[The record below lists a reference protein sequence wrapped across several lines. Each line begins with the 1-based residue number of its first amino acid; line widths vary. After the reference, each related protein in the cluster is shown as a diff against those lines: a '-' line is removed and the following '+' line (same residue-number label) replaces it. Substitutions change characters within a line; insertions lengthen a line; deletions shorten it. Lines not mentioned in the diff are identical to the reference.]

1 MQLEFPFFGRVFT
14 LSQRFVY
21 PVLILWVF
29 LFYGNT
35 IKNTFALDDELV
47 TCTDRQ
53 EHPLVSKGIKGIPAI
68 FSTSYATNEEQN
80 YEYRPVVLTTFAI
93 ENSLFGSADAWV
105 HISHFIQL
113 LLYALLGI
121 ILFSTLNTLF
131 GPSKHGIA
139 FVITLLF
146 LSLPIHSE
154 VVNSLK
160 NRDEL
165 LSMLF
170 SLFALRSALRFVDSR
185 KWKSLLFTLLYLLLA
200 LLSKKT
206 AMPMLVI
213 IPIALVF
220 FRSFSWKSVAYIS
233 ASLLGARII
242 FGFLKKGLIE
252 TDKIREFSIVEN
264 PAFEYSFFQ
273 RIPLFFDSL
282 TWYVKQS
289 ILPVD
294 LQCYYGMGSFTVSPA
309 FTLVTLIIATVLLIT
324 VGFILWSVVKKTQ
337 VEMSF
342 GLVFFFLAIVGACN
356 LIFPM
361 VGIIGERLAF
371 TASLGLCITI
381 VFLLNQ
387 FSTIKK
393 NIAPLLFIAFSMY
406 SLSMVFIRNGA
417 WSNRLSLYE
426 SDSSTTKSAK
436 VHALLG
442 QELQYQINQSWND
455 VQSENQEAIYSQVIR
470 AKKAY
475 ENALHTFPDYYK
487 IKSNL
492 ATIESSFLCDERAS
506 LALLNELTMK
516 QPDYQEA
523 WENRLVSQVK
533 TYIVWKRNEGF
544 LTDKSLKNPAIYTFD
559 SLSSLSVLGLLS
571 QFEERGKL
579 FLADGL
585 NPTSIAQLSAYA
597 AGQETWNKTLAE
609 LNPSYA
615 KQVNLR
621 LMELYTGKK
630 ASYNIVDDFRKKA
643 VGHFVAAD
651 RFVTISDSLIDE
663 IIATKAVIEKKFPES
678 KAEELTDTYLINALR
693 YEAIIAIHKHQIK
706 TGKGKAKDF
715 VQIGNSYVNL
725 GEKEKA
731 IRSFNRA
738 ISSLRKMNSQ
748 AANEEIARIESYI
761 QKINNQ

>member
-1 MQLEFPFFGRVFT
+1 VQFEFPFLGSVFT
-14 LSQRFVY
+14 LSKRFIY
-21 PVLILWVF
+21 SILILWVF
-29 LFYGNT
+29 LFYGNS

-53 EHPLVSKGIKGIPAI
+53 EHPLVSKGIRGIPAI

-93 ENSLFGSADAWV
+93 ENSLFGSSDAWV

-170 SLFALRSALRFVDSR
+170 SLLALRSALRFVDSR
-185 KWKSLLFTLLYLLLA
+185 KSLLFTLLYLLLA

-233 ASLLGARII
+233 ASVLGARIV
-242 FGFLKKGLIE
+242 FGLLKKGLIE
-252 TDKIREFSIVEN
+252 TDNIREFSIVEN
-264 PAFEYSFFQ
+264 PAFEYSFTQ
-273 RIPLFFDSL
+273 RIPLFFESVI
-282 TWYVKQS
+282 WYIKQS
-289 ILPVD
+289 ILPLD
-294 LQCYYGMGSFTVSPA
+294 LQCYYGMGALTVSPA
-309 FTLVTLIIATVLLIT
+309 FNLATLISAITLLIT
-324 VGFILWSVVKKTQ
+324 LGFILWSVVKKTHT
-337 VEMSF
+337 EMSF

-361 VGIIGERLAF
+361 VGIVGERLAF

-387 FSTIKK
+387 FSTIKGK
-393 NIAPLLFIAFSMY
+393 IATLLFIAFSIY

-436 VHALLG
+436 VQALLG

-455 VQSENQEAIYSQVIR
+455 VQSENQEAIYSQVTR
-470 AKKAY
+470 AKQAY
-475 ENALHTFPDYYK
+475 ENAIHTFPNYYK

-492 ATIESSFLCDERAS
+492 AAIESSFLCDEQAS
-506 LALLNELTMK
+506 SALLNELTKK

-523 WENRLVSQVK
+523 WENLLVSRLK
-533 TYIVWKRNEGF
+533 TYIVWKRNERF
-544 LTDKSLKNPAIYTFD
+544 LTDKSLKNSAIHTID
-559 SLSSLSVLGLLS
+559 SLSSLCVLGLLS

-597 AGQETWNKTLAE
+597 AGQATWNKTLAE
-609 LNPSYA
+609 LNPSYT
-615 KQVNLR
+615 KQVNQR

-630 ASYNIVDDFRKKA
+630 ASYNIVDDFRKNA
-643 VGHFVAAD
+643 VGHFVAPD

-663 IIATKAVIEKKFPES
+663 IIATKAVIEKKFPNS
-678 KAEELTDTYLINALR
+678 KVEELTDTYLINALR

-731 IRSFNRA
+731 IRAFNRA

-748 AANEEIARIESYI
+748 GANEEIARIESYI

>member
-1 MQLEFPFFGRVFT
+1 VQLEFPFFGRVYA
-14 LSQRFVY
+14 LSQRFIY
-21 PVLILWVF
+21 PILILWVF

-53 EHPLVSKGIKGIPAI
+53 EHPFVSKGIAGIPKI
-68 FSTSYATNEEQN
+68 FTSTYASNEEQN
-80 YEYRPVVLTTFAI
+80 YEYRPLVLTSFAI
-93 ENSLFGSADAWV
+93 EKSVFGSSEAWV

-121 ILFSTLNTLF
+121 VLFSTLKTLF
-131 GPSKHGIA
+131 GPSKHLIT

-170 SLFALRSALRFVDSR
+170 SMLALRSALRFVDSR
-185 KWKSLLFTLLYLLLA
+185 KWNFLLFTLLYLLLA

-213 IPIALVF
+213 IPIALVY
-220 FRSFSWKSVAYIS
+220 FRSFSWKSIAFIS
-233 ASLLGARII
+233 ASVFGARIL
-242 FGFLKKGLIE
+242 FGVLKKGLIE
-252 TDKIREFSIVEN
+252 TEKIREFSIVEN
-264 PAFEYSFFQ
+264 PAFEYSFVQ
-273 RIPLFFDSL
+273 RIPLFFDSVI
-282 TWYVKQS
+282 WYIKQS
-289 ILPVD
+289 ILPLD
-294 LQCYYGMGSFTVSPA
+294 LQCYYGLGSFTVSSA
-309 FTLVTLIIATVLLIT
+309 FTLKTFAIGMVLLFT
-324 VGFILWSVVKKTQ
+324 LGLILWAVVKKVHT
-337 VEMSF
+337 ELSF

-361 VGIIGERLAF
+361 VGIVGERLAF

-387 FSTIKK
+387 YSTIKG
-393 NIAPLLFIAFSMY
+393 NIAPLLFMVFCGY
-406 SLSMVFIRNGA
+406 SLSMVFIRNSA
-417 WSNRLSLYE
+417 WSDRLSLYE
-426 SDSSTTKSAK
+426 ADSSTTKSAK

-455 VQSENQEAIYSQVIR
+455 VQSENQKAIYSSVNM
-470 AKKAY
+470 AKQAY
-475 ENALHTFPDYYK
+475 ENALHTYPDYYK
-487 IKSNL
+487 IQNNL
-492 ATIESSFLCDERAS
+492 ATIESSFRCDERA
-506 LALLNELTMK
+506 ALSIFKALTKK

-523 WENRLVSQVK
+523 WKNRLVSLLRI
-533 TYIVWKRNEGF
+533 YIVWKRNEAF
-544 LTDKSLKNPAIYTFD
+544 LTDKSLNNDPIHSLD

-571 QFEERGKL
+571 QFEERGKM

-585 NPTSIAQLSAYA
+585 NPTSINQLSAYA
-597 AGQETWNKTLAE
+597 SGQTTWNMDLAHI
-609 LNPSYA
+609 NPPYA
-615 KQVNLR
+615 TAVRQR

-630 ASYNIVDDFRKKA
+630 ASYNIVDDFRKQL
-643 VGHFVAAD
+643 VGHFVAPS
-651 RFVTISDSLIDE
+651 RFAVISDSLIKE
-663 IIATKAVIEKKFPES
+663 IIATKCAIERKFPES
-678 KAEELTDTYLINALR
+678 KVEELTDTYLMNALR
-693 YEAIIAIHKHQIK
+693 YEAIIAIHTHQIK
-706 TGKGKAKDF
+706 SGKGKPKDF

-725 GEKEKA
+725 GDKDKA
-731 IRSFNRA
+731 IRSFNKA
-738 ISSLRKMNSQ
+738 ISALRTVGSP
-748 AANEEIARIESYI
+748 AASDEITRLESYV

>member
-1 MQLEFPFFGRVFT
+1 MQFEFPFLGSVFT
-14 LSQRFVY
+14 LSKRFIY
-21 PVLILWVF
+21 SILILWVF
-29 LFYGNT
+29 LFYGNS

-53 EHPLVSKGIKGIPAI
+53 EHPLVSKGIRGIPAI

-93 ENSLFGSADAWV
+93 ENSLFGSSDAWV

-170 SLFALRSALRFVDSR
+170 SLLALRSALRFVDSR
-185 KWKSLLFTLLYLLLA
+185 KSLLFTLLYLLLA

-233 ASLLGARII
+233 ASVLGARIV
-242 FGFLKKGLIE
+242 FGLLKKGLIE
-252 TDKIREFSIVEN
+252 TDNIREFSIVEN
-264 PAFEYSFFQ
+264 PAFEYSFTQ
-273 RIPLFFDSL
+273 RIPLFFESVI
-282 TWYVKQS
+282 WYIKQS
-289 ILPVD
+289 ILPLD
-294 LQCYYGMGSFTVSPA
+294 LQCYYGMGALTVSPA
-309 FTLVTLIIATVLLIT
+309 FNLATLISAITLLIT
-324 VGFILWSVVKKTQ
+324 LGFILWSVVKKTHT
-337 VEMSF
+337 EMSF

-361 VGIIGERLAF
+361 VGIVGERLAF

-387 FSTIKK
+387 FSTIKGK
-393 NIAPLLFIAFSMY
+393 IATLLFIAFSIY
-406 SLSMVFIRNGA
+406 SVSMVFIRNGA

-436 VHALLG
+436 VQALLG

-455 VQSENQEAIYSQVIR
+455 VQSENQEAIYSQVTR
-470 AKKAY
+470 AKQAY
-475 ENALHTFPDYYK
+475 ENAIHTFPNYYK

-492 ATIESSFLCDERAS
+492 AAIESSFLCDEQAS
-506 LALLNELTMK
+506 SALLNELTKK

-523 WENRLVSQVK
+523 WENLLVSRLK
-533 TYIVWKRNEGF
+533 TYIVWKRNERF
-544 LTDKSLKNPAIYTFD
+544 LTDKSLKNSAIHTID
-559 SLSSLSVLGLLS
+559 SLSSLCVLGLLS

-597 AGQETWNKTLAE
+597 AGQATWNKTLAE
-609 LNPSYA
+609 LNPSYT
-615 KQVNLR
+615 KQVNQR

-630 ASYNIVDDFRKKA
+630 ASYNIVDDFRKNA
-643 VGHFVAAD
+643 VGHFVAPD

-663 IIATKAVIEKKFPES
+663 IIATKAVIEKKFPNS
-678 KAEELTDTYLINALR
+678 KVEELTDTYLINALR

-731 IRSFNRA
+731 IRAFNRA

-748 AANEEIARIESYI
+748 GANEEIARIESYI